1 MVQLSSALFRHHRSC
16 EPDNDVSASCCQA
29 LALLASTSAA
39 TLLAASSSAH
49 TSLHMANVN
58 LPEVNHRH
66 SVTGGVK
73 SLLTKC
79 LKRRQPFHAD
89 CMTSKHLELYKASCS
104 HPVVAAADQKVSFLS
119 INEGVLLL
127 YKDLMAQHVNY
138 KE

>member
-49 TSLHMANVN
+49 TSLHMANAN
-58 LPEVNHRH
+58 LPEVNPRH

-73 SLLTKC
+73 SLLTKR
-79 LKRRQPFHAD
+79 LERQQPFQANCIIGEHRGY
-89 CMTSKHLELYKASCS
+89 YKASCRHLVTAAS
-104 HPVVAAADQKVSFLS
+104 DDKMSARPV
-119 INEGVLLL
+119 NEGVLLL
-127 YKDLMAQHVNY
+127 YKDLMAQHVLY
-138 KE
+138 G